1 MLLRFGVANHR
12 SIRDYQE
19 LLLTASKR
27 IQKERLTTPVDVL
40 DEEAV
45 PVAALYGANAS
56 GKSNILEAMAEMQ
69 RLVVMSHKGADATD
83 AIVRHP
89 FRLDDESSAKP
100 TKFDCTFTLGNGADA
115 EDVYEYGF
123 EITDAEV
130 AREWLFR
137 TVRRT
142 RTSTH
147 RLFERETASG
157 DVQVDFGPQ
166 LRGENKAI
174 QGFTRA
180 NSLFL
185 SAAAQN
191 NHPQLSLIHAW
202 FAGDWHC
209 VRSAAPMAAYEAA
222 LALSGFA
229 HEGQLKD
236 LLVQA
241 DAGIEGFAVDEEA
254 AKAQVPVSPE
264 AAYVRGMLAVR
275 RRNGLFAR
283 SGSGGVGEKVAKLLA
298 ARRNPLAFEHSSAAG
313 LRQLDYDSESRG
325 TQMLLSLLLPALE
338 ALSAGGLLVLDEL
351 DSSLHPNLAQ
361 AFVGLFDAPESNPTG
376 AQLVFSTHDIALLG
390 SGLLA
395 HDEIWITEKNRE
407 GITTFTPLTDYRIRS
422 RVDVEMAY
430 RNGRFGGTPNVQ
442 NFLLEVGRP

>member
-27 IQKERLTTPVDVL
+27 RPKERVTTPIDVL
-40 DEEAV
+40 DEQAV

-69 RLVVMSHKGADATD
+69 RLIVMSHKGADATD
-83 AIVRHP
+83 AIERHP
-89 FRLDDESSAKP
+89 FRLDDESPEKP
-100 TKFDCTFTLGNGADA
+100 TQFDCTFTLGSSDSEEA
-115 EDVYEYGF
+115 YEYGF
-123 EITDAEV
+123 EFTDAEIV
-130 AREWLFR
+130 REWLHR

-142 RTSTH
+142 RVSTH
-147 RLFERETASG
+147 RLFERETSG
-157 DVQVDFGPQ
+157 GEVQVDVGPQ
-166 LRGENKAI
+166 LRGEVKATERV
-174 QGFTRA
+174 TRP

-191 NHPQLSLIHAW
+191 NHPQLTPIHEW
-202 FAGDWHC
+202 FAQRWFC
-209 VRSAAPMAAYEAA
+209 VRSAVPMAAYEAA

-229 HEGQLKD
+229 HADRLRD

-254 AKAQVPVSPE
+254 AKAQVPVSSRTSRLRGVLTSAQGAGGLVKPSSLDRARE
-264 AAYVRGMLAVR
+264 RVR
-275 RRNGLFAR
+275 
-283 SGSGGVGEKVAKLLA
+283 ELLA
-298 ARRNPLAFEHSSAAG
+298 ARRSPLTFEHSVATGS
-313 LRQLDYDSESRG
+313 RQLDYDYESRG
-325 TQMLLSLLLPALE
+325 TQMLLSLLVPALDSL
-338 ALSAGGLLVLDEL
+338 ATGDLLIIDEL

-361 AFVGLFDAPESNPTG
+361 AFLSLFEAADSNPNG
-376 AQLVFSTHDIALLG
+376 AQLIFSTHDVALLG

-407 GITTFTPLTDYRIRS
+407 GISTFTPLTDYRIRS

-430 RNGRFGGTPNVQ
+430 RNGRFGGIPNIHD
-442 NFLLEVGRP
+442 FLLEVAHS

>member
-27 IQKERLTTPVDVL
+27 IPKERLITPIDIL
-40 DEEAV
+40 DEEAL

-56 GKSNILEAMAEMQ
+56 GKSNILEAMVEMK

-83 AIVRHP
+83 AIQRHP
-89 FRLDDESSAKP
+89 FRLDDESSTKP
-100 TKFDCTFTLGNGADA
+100 TKFDCTFTVGSASNSVATN
-115 EDVYEYGF
+115 VYEYGF
-123 EITDAEV
+123 EVTDTEV
-130 AREWLFR
+130 VREWLYR

-147 RLFERETASG
+147 RLFERETSDG
-157 DVQVDFGPQ
+157 KVRVDFGPQ
-166 LRGENKAI
+166 LRGENKI
-174 QGFTRA
+174 IMGFTRP

-185 SAAAQN
+185 SVAAQN
-191 NHPQLSLIHAW
+191 NHPELMQIQEWIAR
-202 FAGDWHC
+202 DWHC
-209 VRSAAPMAAYEAA
+209 VQEAAPMSSDVAANAA
-222 LALSGFA
+222 FGSN
-229 HEGQLKD
+229 HMEQLRE

-241 DAGIEGFAVDEEA
+241 DAGIGEVTVKEVDADEQ
-254 AKAQVPVSPE
+254 AKA
-264 AAYVRGMLAVR
+264 
-275 RRNGLFAR
+275 
-283 SGSGGVGEKVAKLLA
+283 
-298 ARRNPLAFEHSSAAG
+298 AAG
-313 LRQLDYDSESRG
+313 AFKEVFEQLKDDAPTPHLTAMFANFAASLEGKRLDFQHAASSGMRPLPYSSESRG
-325 TQMLLSLLLPALE
+325 TRMLLSLLLPALD
-338 ALSAGGLLVLDEL
+338 ALGSGGLLIVDEL

-361 AFVGLFDAPESNPTG
+361 AFLSLFEAADSNPNG
-376 AQLVFSTHDIALLG
+376 AQLIFSTHDVALLG

-407 GITTFTPLTDYRIRS
+407 GVTTFTPLTDYRIRS